1 MSIPLVQKA
10 EKDDIN
16 TSIIAIKRYIDRIN
30 QLLGLSDSGSSSDP
44 DLSGLATKQE
54 LQDAVNSLQP
64 VDEVTLNNMQSVT
77 SNAVAK
83 AMSYSTT
90 EHFTGKYW
98 IDGKKIYRNVVE
110 YTSPVSI
117 YNRWGD
123 LLTIANVNQVISVS
137 VLEYRSGENWTVP
150 CMGRYINGTIQGQ
163 SNNGGANST
172 SAILEYTKTTD

>member
-1 MSIPLVQKA
+1 MGC
-10 EKDDIN
+10 
-16 TSIIAIKRYIDRIN
+16 
-30 QLLGLSDSGSSSDP
+30 LLFYTVG
-44 DLSGLATKQE
+44 
-54 LQDAVNSLQP
+54 
-64 VDEVTLNNMQSVT
+64 NMQSVT

-83 AMSYSTT
+83 TMSYFTT

-98 IDGKKIYRNVVE
+98 IDEKKIYSNVVE
-110 YTSPVSI
+110 FTSPVSV

-163 SNNGGANST
+163 SNNGGAYST
-172 SAILEYTKTTD
+172 TAILEYTKTTD

>member
-1 MSIPLVQKA
+1 MSIPLVQDND
-10 EKDDIN
+10 KDAIN
-16 TSIIAIKRYIDRIN
+16 TSIIAIKRQIERI
-30 QLLGLSDSGSSSDP
+30 
-44 DLSGLATKQE
+44 KQE

-123 LLTIANVNQVISVS
+123 LYGALYKWHNS
-137 VLEYRSGENWTVP
+137 RSIKQRRGKLNI
-150 CMGRYINGTIQGQ
+150 CY
-163 SNNGGANST
+163 S
-172 SAILEYTKTTD
+172 